1 MADDGH
7 EEMAVVAAPPPPAE
21 LPEIKLFGR
30 WSCDDVQISDM
41 SLQVSNVN
49 QLHWLRAGYYLCRL
63 ACPSTDESFSLRSL
77 TRLLFYKCDSFF
89 FIFLGLL
96 GRQGEI
102 RQVPSSQRW
111 TLRRKAFPQGSV
123 PYR

>member
-49 QLHWLRAGYYLCRL
+49 QLHWLRAGYYPCRL
-63 ACPSTDESFSLRSL
+63 ACPSTDESLLLNCLRQCS
-77 TRLLFYKCDSFF
+77 KHN
-89 FIFLGLL
+89 FL
-96 GRQGEI
+96 
-102 RQVPSSQRW
+102 
-111 TLRRKAFPQGSV
+111 
-123 PYR
+123 

>member
-41 SLQVSNVN
+41 SLQVIFDGQLNVKVE
-49 QLHWLRAGYYLCRL
+49 QDIIPVVRL
-63 ACPSTDESFSLRSL
+63 ALRQMSHFCYISTDNSSK
-77 TRLLFYKCDSFF
+77 TSFF
-89 FIFLGLL
+89 
-96 GRQGEI
+96 
-102 RQVPSSQRW
+102 
-111 TLRRKAFPQGSV
+111 
-123 PYR
+123 